1 MSVQAPRASALR
13 PPEGRQNTADIIG
26 IGAQRAMTSWLHRVL
41 SAHPGSW
48 SFPDCSP
55 LTSTDKEAHYW
66 TRNHH
71 RGPDWYRVLMTPPE
85 RRERLSLDITPD
97 YALLDPAQIAECHA
111 LSPGA
116 RVIFILRDPLARAI
130 SALRMHSLWDSGH
143 APAEALR
150 LDFDD
155 ATRARMERARIRQM
169 ADAAGQLRRW
179 RAAYPDMLVLNYE
192 TLATDPLAGALGILT
207 ACGLDPAAMPPETR
221 DELERRATERVW
233 QTPRYAVSP
242 DLLHLLHGMTWQAR
256 RDIEEE
262 TGFRFNE
269 MHAILDSASGAA
281 A

>member
-1 MSVQAPRASALR
+1 MSVKAPRASSLR

-26 IGAQRAMTSWLHRVL
+26 IGAQRAMTSWLHLIL
-41 SAHPGSW
+41 SAHPDAW
-48 SFPDCSP
+48 AFPDCSP

-85 RRERLSLDITPD
+85 RRERLSLDVTPD

-116 RVIFILRDPLARAI
+116 QVIFILRDPLARAL

-150 LDFDD
+150 LELDD
-155 ATRARMERARIRQM
+155 ATRARMERARLRQM

-207 ACGLDPAAMPPETR
+207 ACGLDPDAMPPAAREK
-221 DELERRATERVW
+221 LERRATDRVW

-256 RDIEEE
+256 RDIEAE
-262 TGFRFNE
+262 TGFQFNE